1 MKGEEGEEGH
11 EQMWP
16 TTSNT
21 MNIGRLVNMI
31 QSSISYPAV
40 YLHLLNS
47 RRSTAGIPNSSTAKG
62 AISSAFWDRKGVLHA
77 SA

>member
-1 MKGEEGEEGH
+1 VKGGEEEEEH
-11 EQMWP
+11 EQIWP

-21 MNIGRLVNMI
+21 MNIGRHATMI

-62 AISSAFWDRKGVLHA
+62 AINLAFWDRKGVLHA

>member
-1 MKGEEGEEGH
+1 
-11 EQMWP
+11 MWP

-21 MNIGRLVNMI
+21 MNIGRQAIMI

-40 YLHLLNS
+40 YLHLLN
-47 RRSTAGIPNSSTAKG
+47 RRRRTAGIPNSSIANG
-62 AISSAFWDRKGVLHA
+62 AISCAFWDRRGVLHA